1 MSLITSITTPTMSS
15 QQIAELTDKRHD
27 NVKRT
32 IEDLA
37 QRGLVH
43 PQSEDEWS
51 TDKLDRPRAT
61 RIYRVGKRDSFVV
74 VAQLSPE
81 FTAAL
86 VDRWQELEGQV
97 AGRPAVPQSLPEAL
111 RLAADLAEQKAALA
125 LENRQQAVKI
135 ETLENL
141 FMTGETPTQF
151 CKRLNGVNCSQV
163 NSSLLKLGW
172 LFNAAAD
179 ERSKPRYRV
188 SSRVRDHYLTEHPRK
203 IGAEGGDPFIKYDLI
218 LLLAGAKRLHQ
229 LYLGEKL
236 AMKAKWDGRFTQLKY
251 TGDPD
256 Q

>member
-1 MSLITSITTPTMSS
+1 MSLATTITPTMSS

-97 AGRPAVPQSLPEAL
+97 GSRPIVPQSLPEAL
-111 RLAADLAEQKAALA
+111 RMAADLAEQKAALA

-172 LFNAAAD
+172 LFSAAAD

-218 LLLAGAKRLHQ
+218 LLLAGARRLHQ
-229 LYLGEKL
+229 LYLSEKL

-251 TGDPD
+251 TGDSD

>member
-1 MSLITSITTPTMSS
+1 MSLSTITAPTMSS
-15 QQIAELTDKRHD
+15 REIAELVGSRHD
-27 NVKRT
+27 SVKRAMERLQEKAIVSFSPSVET
-32 IEDLA
+32 SHQGPGSRPVEVY
-37 QRGLVH
+37 LVN
-43 PQSEDEWS
+43 
-51 TDKLDRPRAT
+51 
-61 RIYRVGKRDSFVV
+61 KRDSFIV
-74 VAQLSPE
+74 VAQLCPE

-86 VDRWQELEGQV
+86 VDRWQDLEGQV

-172 LFNAAAD
+172 LFNAATD

-203 IGAEGGDPFIKYDLI
+203 IDAEGSDPFIKYDLI
-218 LLLAGAKRLHQ
+218 LLLAGARRLHQ
-229 LYLGEKL
+229 LYLSEKL

>member
-1 MSLITSITTPTMSS
+1 MSLITSTALTMNS
-15 QQIAELTDKRHD
+15 QEVADLVGSRHD
-27 NVKRT
+27 DVKRS
-32 IEDLA
+32 IGRLA
-37 QRGLVH
+37 GRGVIQLPPMAEVKNH
-43 PQSEDEWS
+43 IGQAVSVYQ
-51 TDKLDRPRAT
+51 
-61 RIYRVGKRDSFVV
+61 ICKRDSFVV

-86 VDRWQELEGQV
+86 VDRWQELEGQ
-97 AGRPAVPQSLPEAL
+97 AGSLPIVPQSLPEAL
-111 RLAADLAEQKAALA
+111 RMAADLAEQKAALA

-218 LLLAGAKRLHQ
+218 LLLAGARRLHQ
-229 LYLGEKL
+229 LYLSEKL

>member
-1 MSLITSITTPTMSS
+1 MNLMTTTPTMSS
-15 QQIAELTDKRHD
+15 REIADLVEARHND
-27 NVKRT
+27 VVTT
-32 IEDLA
+32 IERLFAKNLLRSSRRSRREATGGRPVDVYDLI
-37 QRGLVH
+37 
-43 PQSEDEWS
+43 E
-51 TDKLDRPRAT
+51 
-61 RIYRVGKRDSFVV
+61 RDTHLV
-74 VAQLSPE
+74 VAGYSDE
-81 FTAAL
+81 HRAR
-86 VDRWQELEGQV
+86 VIDRWQELEGEV
-97 AGRPAVPQSLPEAL
+97 TGRPAVPQSLPEAL

-163 NSSLLKLGW
+163 SSSLLKLGW
-172 LFNAAAD
+172 LFNAATD

-218 LLLAGAKRLHQ
+218 LLLAGARRLHQ

-251 TGDPD
+251 TGDSD